1 MNPAK
6 IKISIFLLIG
16 VILALLVGTM
26 LYSLFTINRLKS
38 NLAIQVNTTAVRLAL
53 NDDLTSLLNAETGE
67 RGYRSTGDTNYLQP
81 YYLGLKNITDNMRQ
95 LRLLTSDNQ
104 AQQKSLDTLEDLTS
118 HKFALLTRLIS
129 LKKQGSEKN
138 IDTIMALSAKAK
150 STMDRIRRINR
161 SMQSEELELSEERRA
176 NTNNSIAAAQSIF
189 IAEAIFSIFIT
200 LLLAFL
206 IIKELDRRKKVEQ
219 ELVTTGERFFKIF
232 DKNPIAM
239 TFGETGTNKVVFANN
254 AFYRSFGYSKD
265 EVIGHTSEEL
275 KLISPEENARILP
288 ILLDYLND
296 TRSLAELQ
304 ALSPKEGE
312 ELLKRLKEAMGD
324 KSIEVLYTRKNGE
337 TFYAI
342 VSYDIIEISGK
353 NYAISSYQDIS
364 EQKNNENRIIA
375 YSKELER
382 KNKEIEQ
389 FAYVASHDLQE
400 PLRTISNFSTLLTQ
414 KQKAHPD
421 NEEREYINYIHGS
434 AQRMSQ
440 LIFDLLEYSRI
451 GKDSDK
457 VPIDCNK
464 LVTEVL
470 TDISASIKE
479 SAAEISVKRL
489 PVVYGFTYLK
499 SLFLNLITNAIKFQ
513 KEGAHPVITISAADK
528 GNEYLFSVKDNGIGI
543 EKAYHAKIFQ
553 IFQRLHTRTEYEGT
567 GIGLSQCKKIIE
579 LHGGEIWVESE
590 PGEGSTFNFTI
601 PKT

>member
-6 IKISIFLLIG
+6 IKTSIYLLIG
-16 VILALLVGTM
+16 VILALLIGTM
-26 LYSLFTINRLKS
+26 LYSLYTIHRLKS
-38 NLAIQVNTTAVRLAL
+38 NLAIQVHTTKVRLAL
-53 NDDLTSLLNAETGE
+53 NDGLTSLLNAETGE

-81 YYLGLKNITDNMRQ
+81 YYLGLKNITGNMQQ
-95 LRLLTSDNQ
+95 LRMLTADNKE
-104 AQQKSLDTLEDLTS
+104 QQKDLDTLESLAS
-118 HKFALLTRLIS
+118 QKFALLARLIS
-129 LKKQGSEKN
+129 LKKQGNEKN
-138 IDTIMALSAKAK
+138 IDSIMAISNKAK
-150 STMDRIRRINR
+150 NTMDRIRSINR
-161 SMQSEELELSEERRA
+161 SMQAQELGLSEERTE
-176 NTNNSIAAAQSIF
+176 NTDKSIALAQLIF
-189 IAEAIFSIFIT
+189 TAEALFSMLVT
-200 LLLAFL
+200 MLLAFL
-206 IIKELDRRKKVEQ
+206 IIKELNTRKKVEI
-219 ELVTTGERFFKIF
+219 ELATTGERFFKIF

-239 TFGETGTNKVVFANN
+239 TFGETGSNKVVFANS

-312 ELLKRLKEAMGD
+312 ELLKKLKEAMGD

-342 VSYDIIEISGK
+342 VSYDLIEISGK
-353 NYAISSYQDIS
+353 NYAITSYQDIS

-421 NEEREYINYIHGS
+421 SEEREYINYIHGS

-451 GKDSDK
+451 GKDADK
-457 VPIDCNK
+457 VPVDCDK
-464 LVTEVL
+464 LVSEVL
-470 TDISASIKE
+470 TDISASIQE
-479 SAAEISVKRL
+479 SKAQITVKKL
-489 PVVYGFTYLK
+489 PVVKGFTYLK
-499 SLFLNLITNAIKFQ
+499 SLFLNLISNAIKFQ
-513 KEGAHPVITISAADK
+513 KEGAHPVITISAIDK

-543 EKAYHAKIFQ
+543 EKTYHEKIFQ
-553 IFQRLHTRTEYEGT
+553 IFQRLHNRTEYEGT
-567 GIGLSQCKKIIE
+567 GIGLSQCKKIVD

-601 PKT
+601 PKK